1 MKIRD
6 YIGALNKIVSVPDL
20 NRMTITVKDACQVE
34 LFKKTFSRLPGDLLN
49 SHILKITMI
58 PGDCLEIFVPHII
71 TEIKEI
77 EI

>member
-1 MKIRD
+1 MNIRE
-6 YIGALNKIVSVPDL
+6 YIGALNKIISVPDL
-20 NRMTITVKDACQVE
+20 NHMTITVKDACQIE
-34 LFKKTFSRLPGDLLN
+34 LFKGTISRIPGSLLN

-58 PGDCLEIFVPHII
+58 PFDSLEIFVPHII

>member
-6 YIGALNKIVSVPDL
+6 YIGAMNKIVSVPEI
-20 NRMTITVKDACQVE
+20 NKMTITIKDACQVE
-34 LFKKTFSRLPGDLLN
+34 LFKGTLSRIPGDLLN

-58 PGDCLEIFVPHII
+58 PSDRLEIFVPHVI

>member
-1 MKIRD
+1 MKIKEF
-6 YIGALNKIVSVPDL
+6 IGALNKVLSVPDL

-34 LFKKTFSRLPGDLLN
+34 LFKGTLSRIPGELFN

-58 PGDCLEIFVPHII
+58 PGDRLEIFVPHVI

>member
-6 YIGALNKIVSVPDL
+6 YIGAMNKIMSVPEI
-20 NRMTITVKDACQVE
+20 NKMTITVKDACQVE
-34 LFKKTFSRLPGDLLN
+34 LFKGTFSRIPVDLLN

-58 PGDCLEIFVPHII
+58 PSDRLEIFVPHVI